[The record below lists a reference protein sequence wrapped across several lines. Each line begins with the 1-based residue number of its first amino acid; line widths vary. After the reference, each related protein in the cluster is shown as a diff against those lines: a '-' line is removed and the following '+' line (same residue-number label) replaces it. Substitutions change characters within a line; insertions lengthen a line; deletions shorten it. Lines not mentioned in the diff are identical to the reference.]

1 MYTTTIR
8 GDIIAGATIIGILI
22 ITAMTHTT
30 GIELAGACHLAG
42 AGVVLTTLIGAI
54 VAITAIVRTTVG
66 TMITTLI
73 TDTVLTMDIA
83 LIMDIILTE
92 VTILITDIILMG
104 VVTITHITEIT
115 ITMREVA
122 VMMDTAGR
130 ILMSV
135 MATLDAHMIIIVILL
150 IKGVLITITTIIHIA
165 VRTMKADTAVRV
177 NLLKAVVATHNLSTT
192 IAGVMTAADT
202 KENLATTATAIV
214 TVVQT
219 AHQVE

>member
-1 MYTTTIR
+1 M
-8 GDIIAGATIIGILI
+8 
-22 ITAMTHTT
+22 
-30 GIELAGACHLAG
+30 
-42 AGVVLTTLIGAI
+42 V
-54 VAITAIVRTTVG
+54 
-66 TMITTLI
+66 
-73 TDTVLTMDIA
+73 
-83 LIMDIILTE
+83 
-92 VTILITDIILMG
+92 

-115 ITMREVA
+115 IIMREVA
-122 VMMDTAGR
+122 VMMVTAGHT
-130 ILMSV
+130 LMSA
-135 MATLDAHMIIIVILL
+135 METLVGHMIIIVILL
-150 IKGVLITITTIIHIA
+150 IKGVLIITTIIHTA

>member
-22 ITAMTHTT
+22 TAMTHTI

-42 AGVVLTTLIGAI
+42 AGAVITTLIGAI
-54 VAITAIVRTTVG
+54 VATTVIVRTTVG

-73 TDTVLTMDIA
+73 TDTILTMGIA

-92 VTILITDIILMG
+92 ATILITDIILMA

-115 ITMREVA
+115 IIMREVA
-122 VMMDTAGR
+122 VMMVTAGR
-130 ILMSV
+130 TLMSA
-135 MATLDAHMIIIVILL
+135 METLVAHMIIIVILL
-150 IKGVLITITTIIHIA
+150 IKGVLIITTIIHTA
-165 VRTMKADTAVRV
+165 VRTMKADTAVKINHRKV
-177 NLLKAVVATHNLSTT
+177 VVATHNLNMT
-192 IAGVMTAADT
+192 IAEAMTAVDT
-202 KENLATTATAIV
+202 KENRAATMATAIA
-214 TVVQT
+214 VVQT

>member
-8 GDIIAGATIIGILI
+8 GGIIAGAIIIGILI

-42 AGVVLTTLIGAI
+42 AGVVITTLIGAI
-54 VAITAIVRTTVG
+54 VATTVIVRTTVG

-73 TDTVLTMDIA
+73 TDTILTMGIA

-92 VTILITDIILMG
+92 ATILITDIILMA

-115 ITMREVA
+115 IIMREVA
-122 VMMDTAGR
+122 VMMVTAGR
-130 ILMSV
+130 TLMSA
-135 MATLDAHMIIIVILL
+135 METLVAHMIIIVILL
-150 IKGVLITITTIIHIA
+150 IKGVLIITTIIHTA
-165 VRTMKADTAVRV
+165 VRTMKADTAVKINHRKV
-177 NLLKAVVATHNLSTT
+177 VVATHNLNMT
-192 IAGVMTAADT
+192 IAEAMTAVDT
-202 KENLATTATAIV
+202 KENRAATMATAIA
-214 TVVQT
+214 VVQT